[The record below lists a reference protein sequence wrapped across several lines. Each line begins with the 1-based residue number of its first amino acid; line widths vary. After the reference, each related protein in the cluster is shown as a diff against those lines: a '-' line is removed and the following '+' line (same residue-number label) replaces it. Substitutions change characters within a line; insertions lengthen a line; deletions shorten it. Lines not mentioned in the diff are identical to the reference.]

1 MTRMF
6 YSMTGFGTAQIEG
19 ELGVF
24 SVEIRTVNN
33 RFLDYSFRLPQ
44 GLAKMETSL
53 RELIAGKVRRG
64 RVDVAIRWTQK
75 EEALPSLTINLSILE
90 KLYHAL
96 QSARK
101 HLRIRENL
109 TLGDLLKIPGLY
121 VETPADIDEEKLMNE
136 VKKGV
141 KKALAELQRSKE
153 KEGRRLADALT
164 KLIDELDGERQ
175 IIEGRKGEVLEK
187 FRMRLMKKIE
197 EFNQTTPVPIEPA
210 RLEAEVLLYADRS
223 DISEELARLQSHIA
237 TFRQL
242 LTTDSQ
248 EPAGRPLEFLSQE
261 LLREV
266 NTLGSKSHDTDLAN
280 CVLTL
285 KNTLEKIREQLQNVE

>member
-1 MTRMF
+1 MTKML
-6 YSMTGFGTAQIEG
+6 YSMTGFGAALLEG
-19 ELGVF
+19 DLGIF
-24 SVEIRTVNN
+24 SVEVRSVNN

-44 GLAKMETSL
+44 GFAKMETSL

-64 RVDVAIRWTQK
+64 RVDLTIRWVQK
-75 EEALPSLTINLSILE
+75 EGTLPSLTINLPILE
-90 KLYHAL
+90 KLYHNL
-96 QSARK
+96 QSVRK
-101 HLRIRENL
+101 RLRIRENL
-109 TLGDLLKIPGLY
+109 RLGDLLKIPGLY
-121 VETPADIDEEKLMNE
+121 VETPAAIDEEKLMNE

-141 KKALAELQRSKE
+141 KKAVAELQRSKE
-153 KEGRRLADALT
+153 KEGRRLSDVLM
-164 KLIDELDGERQ
+164 KLIDELDEERRE
-175 IIEGRKGEVLEK
+175 IEGRKGEVLEK
-187 FRMRLMKKIE
+187 FRQRLLKKIE

-210 RLEAEVLLYADRS
+210 RLEAEVLLFADRS

-242 LTTDSQ
+242 LTTDSE

-280 CVLTL
+280 CVLAM

>member
-1 MTRMF
+1 ML
-6 YSMTGFGTAQIEG
+6 YSMTGFGAALLEG
-19 ELGVF
+19 DLGIF
-24 SVEIRTVNN
+24 SVEVRTVNN

-53 RELIAGKVRRG
+53 REFIAGKVRRG
-64 RVDVAIRWTQK
+64 RVDLAIRWAQK
-75 EEALPSLTINLSILE
+75 EGTLPSLTINLPILE
-90 KLYHAL
+90 KLYHNL
-96 QSARK
+96 QSVRK

-109 TLGDLLKIPGLY
+109 RLGDLLKISGLY
-121 VETPADIDEEKLMNE
+121 VETPAAIDEEKLLNE

-141 KKALAELQRSKE
+141 KKALADLQRSRE
-153 KEGRRLADALT
+153 KEGRRLSDVLM
-164 KLIDELDGERQ
+164 KLIDELDGERRE
-175 IIEGRKGEVLEK
+175 IEGRKGEVLEK
-187 FRMRLMKKIE
+187 FRQRLLKKIE

-210 RLEAEVLLYADRS
+210 RLEAEVLLFADRS
-223 DISEELARLQSHIA
+223 DISEELARLQSHTA

-242 LTTDSQ
+242 LTTDSE

-280 CVLTL
+280 CVLAM

>member
-1 MTRMF
+1 ML
-6 YSMTGFGTAQIEG
+6 YSMTGFGAALLEG
-19 ELGVF
+19 DLGIF

-64 RVDVAIRWTQK
+64 RVDLAIRWTQK
-75 EEALPSLTINLSILE
+75 EETLPSLTINLPRLE
-90 KLYHAL
+90 KLYHNL
-96 QSARK
+96 RSVRK
-101 HLRIRENL
+101 RLRIRENL
-109 TLGDLLKIPGLY
+109 GLGDLLKIPGLY
-121 VETPADIDEEKLMNE
+121 VETPVVIDEEKLMNE

-153 KEGRRLADALT
+153 KEGRHLLDVLM
-164 KLIDELDGERQ
+164 KLIDELDGERRE
-175 IIEGRKGEVLEK
+175 IEGRKGEVLEK
-187 FRMRLMKKIE
+187 FRMRLLKKIE
-197 EFNQTTPVPIEPA
+197 EFNQTTSVPIEPA
-210 RLEAEVLLYADRS
+210 RLEAEVLLFADRS

-242 LTTDSQ
+242 LTTDSE

-280 CVLTL
+280 CVLAM

>member
-1 MTRMF
+1 MTKML
-6 YSMTGFGTAQIEG
+6 YSMTGFGAALLEG
-19 ELGVF
+19 DLGIV

-53 RELIAGKVRRG
+53 REIIAGKVRRG
-64 RVDVAIRWTQK
+64 RVDLAVRWAQK
-75 EEALPSLTINLSILE
+75 EETRPSLTINLPILE
-90 KLYHAL
+90 KLYHNL
-96 QSARK
+96 QSVRK
-101 HLRIRENL
+101 RLRIRENL
-109 TLGDLLKIPGLY
+109 RLGDLLKIPGLY
-121 VETPADIDEEKLMNE
+121 VETPAVIDEEKLMNE

-141 KKALAELQRSKE
+141 KKALADLQRSRE
-153 KEGRRLADALT
+153 KEGRRLSDVLM
-164 KLIDELDGERQ
+164 KLIDELDGERRE
-175 IIEGRKGEVLEK
+175 IEGRKGEVLEK
-187 FRMRLMKKIE
+187 FRQRLLKKIE

-210 RLEAEVLLYADRS
+210 RLEAEVLLFADRS

-242 LTTDSQ
+242 LITDSE

-280 CVLTL
+280 CVLAM

>member
-1 MTRMF
+1 MTKML
-6 YSMTGFGTAQIEG
+6 YSMTGFGAALLEG
-19 ELGVF
+19 DLGIF

-53 RELIAGKVRRG
+53 REFIAGKVKRG
-64 RVDVAIRWTQK
+64 RVDLAIRWTQK
-75 EEALPSLTINLSILE
+75 EEALPSLTINLPILE
-90 KLYHAL
+90 KLYRNL
-96 QSARK
+96 QSVRK
-101 HLRIRENL
+101 RLRIRENL
-109 TLGDLLKIPGLY
+109 RLGDLLKIPGLY
-121 VETPADIDEEKLMNE
+121 VETPVVIDDEKLMNE

-141 KKALAELQRSKE
+141 KKALAELQRSRE
-153 KEGRRLADALT
+153 KEGRRLSDVLM
-164 KLIDELDGERQ
+164 KLIDELDEERRE
-175 IIEGRKGEVLEK
+175 IEGRKGEVLEK
-187 FRMRLMKKIE
+187 FRMRLLKKIE

-210 RLEAEVLLYADRS
+210 RLEAEVLLFADRS

-242 LTTDSQ
+242 LTTDSE

-280 CVLTL
+280 CVLAM

>member
-1 MTRMF
+1 MTKML
-6 YSMTGFGTAQIEG
+6 YSMTGFGAALLEG
-19 ELGVF
+19 DLGIV

-53 RELIAGKVRRG
+53 REFIAGKVRRG
-64 RVDVAIRWTQK
+64 RVDLAIRWVQK
-75 EEALPSLTINLSILE
+75 EGTLPSLTINLPILD
-90 KLYHAL
+90 KLYHNL
-96 QSARK
+96 QSVRK

-109 TLGDLLKIPGLY
+109 RLGDLLKTPGLY
-121 VETPADIDEEKLMNE
+121 VETPAAIDEEKLLNE

-141 KKALAELQRSKE
+141 KKALAELQRSRE
-153 KEGRRLADALT
+153 KEGRRLSDVLM
-164 KLIDELDGERQ
+164 KLIDELDGERRE
-175 IIEGRKGEVLEK
+175 IEGRKGEVLEK
-187 FRMRLMKKIE
+187 FRQRLLKKIE

-210 RLEAEVLLYADRS
+210 RLEAEVLLFADRS

-242 LTTDSQ
+242 LTTDSE

-280 CVLTL
+280 CVLAM